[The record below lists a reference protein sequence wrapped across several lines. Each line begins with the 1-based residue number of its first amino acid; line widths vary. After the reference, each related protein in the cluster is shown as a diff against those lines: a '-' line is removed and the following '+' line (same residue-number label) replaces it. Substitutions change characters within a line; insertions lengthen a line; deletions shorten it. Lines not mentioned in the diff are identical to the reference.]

1 MKQEYLDELVQSAE
15 IFIGVGT
22 SAQVYPAAGLLP
34 LFRRTQRKFFID
46 PHPAY
51 DVLDGFEVLKGTA
64 SEQMPGIVA
73 RLLSANGAI

>member
-1 MKQEYLDELVQSAE
+1 MREAYLDELVSKAD

-34 LFRRTQRKFFID
+34 LFRRTKEKYFVD

-51 DVLDGFEVLKGTA
+51 EMLDGYTVLKGTA
-64 SEQMPGIVA
+64 SEQMPKLA
-73 RLLSANGAI
+73 ERLLAEIH

>member
-1 MKQEYLDELVQSAE
+1 MKPEYLDNLVKTAE

-34 LFRRTQRKFFID
+34 LFRRTPQKFFID

-51 DVLDGFEVLKGTA
+51 DVLDGFEILKGTA
-64 SEQMPGIVA
+64 SEQMPVLAA
-73 RLLSANGAI
+73 RLMSEYAAI